1 MDKEERSGLGYS
13 GEVTVRQKLGK
24 ATLASRTIHN
34 AGCMPLFKFIAK
46 ALAGEFSSA
55 QLPAKIQLFGMHMT
69 RDNADEDPDEAVNMS
84 KHNGQKW
91 LFQENGAVSPC
102 VSMSTA
108 GTIDT
113 NESLNTATVSF
124 VFRIPYELI
133 VADVYKMAL
142 FQKDGS
148 AEQGQDTM
156 CAYVGLTNDDK
167 TA

>member
-13 GEVTVRQKLGK
+13 GEVTIRQKLGK
-24 ATLASRTIHN
+24 ATLGARTIHN

-55 QLPAKIQLFGMHMT
+55 QLPTKIQLFGMSMT
-69 RDNADEDPDEAVNMS
+69 GGEADEDPDEAVNMS
-84 KHNGQKW
+84 KHYNQKW

-102 VSMSTA
+102 ISMSTA
-108 GTIDT
+108 GTIET

-142 FQKDGS
+142 FQKNGS

-156 CAYVGLTNDDK
+156 CAYIGLTNDDK

>member
-13 GEVTVRQKLGK
+13 GEVTLRQKLGR
-24 ATLASRTIHN
+24 ATLSSRTIYN

-46 ALAGEFSSA
+46 ALTGEFSSA

-69 RDNADEDPDEAVNMS
+69 GGEPDEDPDEAVNMS
-84 KHNGQKW
+84 KHNSQKW
-91 LFQENGAVSPC
+91 LFQENRAVSPC
-102 VSMSTA
+102 VSMSTT
-108 GTIDT
+108 GTIET
-113 NESLNTATVSF
+113 NESSNVATVSF

-133 VADVYKMAL
+133 VDDVYKMAL
-142 FQKDGS
+142 FQKNGS
-148 AEQGQDTM
+148 AEHGSDTM